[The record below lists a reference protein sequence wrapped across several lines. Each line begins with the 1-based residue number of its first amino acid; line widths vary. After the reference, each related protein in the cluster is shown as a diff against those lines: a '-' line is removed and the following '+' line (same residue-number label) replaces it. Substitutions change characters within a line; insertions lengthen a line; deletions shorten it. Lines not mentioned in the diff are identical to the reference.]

1 MMLFMGVDVGTQGV
15 RAIVVDEAGK
25 SAADASVSFNTLNLA
40 DTPDYYEQNPETW
53 WESTAKVITSVVAE
67 LKNKGFKPS
76 DIAAISIDGTSGTIL
91 PINENNKSL
100 TNGIMY
106 NDMRSK
112 AETAAVRSV
121 CSGHEAKM
129 GLRFN
134 ASFALPKIL
143 WIKNNMPHIYE
154 KTHLFIHQADYIV
167 GKLCGEYGISDYSNS
182 LKTGYDLIDDCWP
195 EYLEQLGIERAKL
208 PNIVAP
214 GEFIGKVSKEAAEEL
229 GLSTATSV
237 MAGATDGYASALAA
251 GAVHVGSW
259 ATIIGTTLVLKG
271 VSQNIMIDK
280 TGSSYCHKLP
290 SGSWMVGGASNVG
303 GRCLNNRFDK
313 SQFEIL
319 DKSVDML
326 SPTGV
331 LIYPLTGKGER
342 YPFVDPNAQEFIVGN
357 VSDERVLYTALME
370 GVGYV
375 ERLAYDLN
383 IKMGC
388 TIGDE
393 IYTSGGA
400 CRSDE
405 WLRIRASIMNRS
417 MKVPAVVDAAMGS
430 AMLAA
435 SKNYFA
441 SLEEAADNMIN
452 FAKTVE
458 PVREKVKI
466 YDELFSAFREQCRKR
481 FELGGL

>member
-1 MMLFMGVDVGTQGV
+1 MLFMGIDVGTQGV
-15 RAIVVDEAGK
+15 RVIVSNETGDI
-25 SAADASVSFNTLNLA
+25 AANASVSFEVLNLVNI
-40 DTPDYYEQNPETW
+40 PDHYEQSPETW
-53 WESTAKVITSVVAE
+53 WKATSKAIAKVICE
-67 LKNKGFKPS
+67 LKSKGFKPS
-76 DIAAISIDGTSGTIL
+76 DIHAISIDGTSGTIL
-91 PINENNKSL
+91 PVDKEFRPLSNAM
-100 TNGIMY
+100 MY

-112 AETAAVRSV
+112 NETLAVRGL
-121 CSGHEAKM
+121 SGSHEQKM

-143 WIKNNMPHIYE
+143 WIKNNMPQTYE
-154 KTHLFIHQADYIV
+154 DARLIIHQADYIA
-167 GKLCGEYGISDYSNS
+167 GKLCGEYGRSDYSNS

-195 EYLEQLGIERAKL
+195 DYVDQLGIDRSKL
-208 PNIVAP
+208 PDVVAP
-214 GEFIGKVSKEAAEEL
+214 GEIIARVSPEAAAEL
-229 GLSTATSV
+229 GLSVNTFLT
-237 MAGATDGYASALAA
+237 AGATDGYASALAA

-271 VSQNIMIDK
+271 VSKDIVIDK

-303 GRCLNNRFDK
+303 GRCLNNRFSK
-313 SQFEIL
+313 EEIKLL
-319 DKSVDML
+319 DKSVDRL
-326 SPTGV
+326 SPTGT

-342 YPFVDPNAQEFIVGN
+342 YPFVDPSAQEFIVGDA
-357 VSDERVLYTALME
+357 SDRKILHAALME

-388 TIGDE
+388 TVGDE
-393 IYTSGGA
+393 IFTSGGA

-417 MKVPAVVDAAMGS
+417 LKVPVVVDAAMGS

-435 SKNYFA
+435 SKTCFS
-441 SLEEAADNMIN
+441 SLEDAADSMIT
-452 FAKTVE
+452 FEKTVE
-458 PVREKVKI
+458 PIREKVKI
-466 YDELFSAFREQCRKR
+466 FDELYSAFLEECRNR
-481 FELGGL
+481 FVME